1 MSRLDKALIVFCIAA
16 FGYALGFTV
25 ASNYQ
30 SSQSETSVSGN
41 SSSIPQIRFITPT
54 STGGTTK

>member
-30 SSQSETSVSGN
+30 SSQSETS
-41 SSSIPQIRFITPT
+41 SSIPQIRFITPT